1 MGTTFLKAYSPEG
14 KLPILLTLFFG
25 MVLSLTVFRK
35 NVTDRNDRTS
45 TGNEMAASSSVLLDA
60 IRTRADIA
68 IET

>member
-1 MGTTFLKAYSPEG
+1 VGTTFLKAYSPEG
-14 KLPILLTLFFG
+14 KLPILPTLFFG

-35 NVTDRNDRTS
+35 NVTDHNDRTS
-45 TGNEMAASSSVLLDA
+45 AGNEMAASSSVLLGA